1 VRADLYAELA
11 RCLAAEEAVLVATV
25 VAGPRTG
32 GQLLLTAGGGILG
45 SLGSPALDAEA
56 ARRGR
61 ERLAELA
68 SGRETIAAGGEEADL
83 FFDAQAPRPR
93 LVAVGAGH
101 VTIPLV
107 AMAAAAGFE
116 TVVVDPRR
124 AFATPERFAH
134 ADRLLAE
141 WPDRAL
147 PAVGLHRATA
157 VAALSHDLK
166 IDVPAL
172 RLALRSPAG
181 YIGAL
186 GSKKTHA
193 KRVAALKEDGFTDA
207 DLARIHSP
215 IGLPLGGRT
224 PAEIALAILAEIVAV
239 GNGVR
244 LEPSGGS
251 PPTGRRPA

>member
-68 SGRETIAAGGEEADL
+68 SGRETVAAAGEEADV

-107 AMAAAAGFE
+107 AMAAACGFE

-141 WPDRAL
+141 WPDQAL

>member
-1 VRADLYAELA
+1 VRADLYAEL
-11 RCLAAEEAVLVATV
+11 RRRLAAEEAVLVATAV
-25 VAGPRTG
+25 GGDRAG
-32 GQLLLTAGGGILG
+32 GQLLLAAGGEVLG
-45 SLGSPALDAEA
+45 ALGSPALDAEV
-56 ARRGR
+56 ARRGK
-61 ERLAELA
+61 ERLAGLA
-68 SGRETIAAGGEEADL
+68 SGRETVEVAGECADV

-93 LVAVGAGH
+93 LIAVGAGH

-141 WPDRAL
+141 WPAEAL
-147 PAVGLHRATA
+147 PEVGLHRATA
-157 VAALSHDLK
+157 VATLSHDLK

-193 KRVAALKEDGFTDA
+193 KRVAALRDDGFTDA
-207 DLARIHSP
+207 ELARIHSP

-224 PAEIALAILAEIVAV
+224 PAEIALAILAEIVAA
-239 GNGVR
+239 GNGVE
-244 LEPSGGS
+244 LA
-251 PPTGRRPA
+251 RR

>member
-1 VRADLYAELA
+1 MRTEIYAELT
-11 RCLAAEEAVLVATV
+11 RRLEAEEPVVIATV
-25 VAGPRTG
+25 VEGGRAGS
-32 GQLLLTAGGGILG
+32 QLLLTADGGVIGTLG
-45 SLGSPALDAEA
+45 SAALDAEA
-56 ARRGR
+56 THRGR
-61 ERLAELA
+61 ERLSSL
-68 SGRETIAAGGEEADL
+68 STGRETIEAGDESVDV

-107 AMAAAAGFE
+107 AMAAAAGYE

-124 AFATPERFAH
+124 AFAAAERFPH

-141 WPDRAL
+141 WPDKAL

-172 RLALRSPAG
+172 RLALKSPAG

-186 GSKKTHA
+186 GSRKTQA
-193 KRVAALKEDGFTDA
+193 KRAAALREEGFTDA
-207 DLARIHSP
+207 DLARIHNP
-215 IGLPLGGRT
+215 IGLPLGGRR
-224 PAEIALAILAEIVAV
+224 PEEIAVAILAEIVAAEH
-239 GNGVR
+239 GVR
-244 LEPSGGS
+244 LD
-251 PPTGRRPA
+251 RR

>member
-1 VRADLYAELA
+1 VRAELFAELA
-11 RCLAAEEAVLVATV
+11 RRLAAEEAVLVATA
-25 VAGPRTG
+25 VAGERAG
-32 GQLLLTAGGGILG
+32 GQLLITADGGVLG
-45 SLGSPALDAEA
+45 TLGSPALDAEA
-56 ARRGR
+56 ARVGR
-61 ERLAELA
+61 ERLAKLE
-68 SGRETIAAGGEEADL
+68 SGRETVEAGGESADV

-93 LVAVGAGH
+93 LIAVGAGH

-107 AMAAAAGFE
+107 AMAAACGFE

-141 WPDRAL
+141 WPDQAL
-147 PAVGLHRATA
+147 PAVGLHRSTA

-239 GNGVR
+239 GNGVA
-244 LEPSGGS
+244 LE
-251 PPTGRRPA
+251 RRE

>member
-1 VRADLYAELA
+1 MRADLYAELI
-11 RCLAAEEAVLVATV
+11 RRLAAEEAVVVATA
-25 VAGPRTG
+25 VAGPRLG
-32 GQLLLTAGGGILG
+32 GQLLLTAGGAVHGT
-45 SLGSPALDAEA
+45 LGSPALDEDT
-56 ARRGR
+56 ARRGG
-61 ERLAELA
+61 ERLERLS
-68 SGRETIAAGGEEADL
+68 SGRETVEAGGESADV

-107 AMAAAAGFE
+107 AMAAAAGYE

-147 PAVGLHRATA
+147 PEVGLHRTTA
-157 VAALSHDLK
+157 VAVLSHDLK
-166 IDVPAL
+166 IDLPAL

-193 KRVAALKEDGFTDA
+193 KRIAALREDGFGDA

-215 IGLPLGGRT
+215 IGLPLGGRS
-224 PAEIALAILAEIVAV
+224 PAEIALAILAEIVAA
-239 GNGVR
+239 GNGVV
-244 LEPSGGS
+244 LERKG
-251 PPTGRRPA
+251 

>member
-1 VRADLYAELA
+1 VRADLYAEL
-11 RCLAAEEAVLVATV
+11 RRRLDAEEAVLVATAV
-25 VAGPRTG
+25 GGEHTG
-32 GQLLLTAGGGILG
+32 GQLLLTADGTVLG
-45 SLGSPALDAEA
+45 TLGSPALDAEA
-56 ARRGR
+56 ARRGT
-61 ERLAELA
+61 ERLARLA
-68 SGRETIAAGGEEADL
+68 SGRETVEAGGESADV

-93 LVAVGAGH
+93 LIAVGAGH

-141 WPDRAL
+141 WPDRVL
-147 PAVGLHRATA
+147 PEVGLHRATA
-157 VAALSHDLK
+157 VATLSHDLK

-193 KRVAALKEDGFTDA
+193 KRIAALKDDGFTDA

-215 IGLPLGGRT
+215 IGLPLGGRS
-224 PAEIALAILAEIVAV
+224 PAEIALAILAEIVA
-239 GNGVR
+239 GANGVA
-244 LEPSGGS
+244 LERKG
-251 PPTGRRPA
+251 